1 MKIDS
6 SQSVEG
12 RVDSGRS
19 TKTTGASDSGRQT
32 AAGASGA
39 NPASPNPAVSIDINL
54 AALESLKG
62 LDRASDS
69 ELLEEL
75 RARVKSGEFQI
86 DVDKAAE
93 AILINAIAQSRAK
106 ISSK

>member
-6 SQSVEG
+6 TQSVEG
-12 RVDSGRS
+12 RIDSGRS
-19 TKTTGASDSGRQT
+19 AKTTGAGDAGRQSVAGT
-32 AAGASGA
+32 AGA
-39 NPASPNPAVSIDINL
+39 NPSPNPAVSIDINV

-62 LDRASDS
+62 LDRASDN

-75 RARVKSGEFQI
+75 RARVESGEFQI

>member
-6 SQSVEG
+6 TQSVEG
-12 RVDSGRS
+12 RIDSGRS
-19 TKTTGASDSGRQT
+19 AKTTGAGDAGRQSVAGT
-32 AAGASGA
+32 AGA
-39 NPASPNPAVSIDINL
+39 NPANPNPAVSIDINV

-62 LDRASDS
+62 LDRASDN

-75 RARVKSGEFQI
+75 RARVQSGEFQI